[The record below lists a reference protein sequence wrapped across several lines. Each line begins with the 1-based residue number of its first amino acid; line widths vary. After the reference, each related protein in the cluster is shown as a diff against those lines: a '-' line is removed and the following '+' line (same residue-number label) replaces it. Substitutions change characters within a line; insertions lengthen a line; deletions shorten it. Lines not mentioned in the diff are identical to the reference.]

1 MASVLAIDAAGQA
14 AAIYVTNAQSGVV
27 FKDFEQAI
35 SN

>member
-1 MASVLAIDAAGQA
+1 MKWLLFLRLMLLGRP
-14 AAIYVTNAQSGVV
+14 IYVTNAQSGVA

>member
-14 AAIYVTNAQSGVV
+14 SAIYVTNAQSSAA

>member
-27 FKDFEQAI
+27 FKDIEQAI